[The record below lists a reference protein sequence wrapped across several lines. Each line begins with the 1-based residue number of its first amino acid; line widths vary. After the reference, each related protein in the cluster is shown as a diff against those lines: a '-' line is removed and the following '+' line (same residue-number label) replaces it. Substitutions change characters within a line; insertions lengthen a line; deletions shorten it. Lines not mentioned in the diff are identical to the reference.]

1 LLSLPAVGDNAAM
14 KAEPKRKRRWFQF
27 SLRSLMIVATLL
39 AIPCAYVS
47 WQAEIAKRRM
57 AMYQQFFS
65 YSMEITRIG
74 MICESWSPILNGEAA
89 SRIQTGTVPRVVVSS
104 ISGLAADRDRP
115 SAFRKWLGE
124 ITARRLAD
132 LLRLPRSLQSWDFE
146 EWSAMMA
153 SMSITRP
160 NETLLLLSPF
170 LAGIGGAFAGIVMSV
185 VWPDHLAIA
194 IGAGVI
200 VSWLALVAIAIKTGG
215 K

>member
-1 LLSLPAVGDNAAM
+1 MLLRLAVVDNAALQTEPP
-14 KAEPKRKRRWFQF
+14 KADPPKRKRRWFQF
-27 SLRSLMIVATLL
+27 SLRTLMIVVTLL

-89 SRIQTGTVPRVVVSS
+89 SRIQTGTVPRVLISS

-124 ITARRLAD
+124 PDIVMRVICFSQDAGQADVDEVAYLFPTAMLYRIGGPQNAVTATRLPARR
-132 LLRLPRSLQSWDFE
+132 
-146 EWSAMMA
+146 
-153 SMSITRP
+153 
-160 NETLLLLSPF
+160 
-170 LAGIGGAFAGIVMSV
+170 
-185 VWPDHLAIA
+185 
-194 IGAGVI
+194 
-200 VSWLALVAIAIKTGG
+200 
-215 K
+215 